1 MRRRVM
7 VSVGVADLIALIA
20 AIGLGSL
27 LVYNTPWLW
36 QVRLGPEDSVW
47 PMVGFLLAGGVI
59 GSVMTARPGVGV
71 PRPSYGRATT
81 IALIAMASVAVG
93 TLLFRTYWSRAFI
106 PVVVGVWLG
115 ASFAHRFVRRRRPWT
130 ESMVV
135 VSAEKETVDQ
145 LAVAPHARVVDVLDP
160 GYEGELEPLASST
173 TLVVDL
179 RAVLSDRMAQ
189 FVSSSVLAGLNVRHL
204 TPVYEEHTG
213 RLPIVHLAEGWELTV
228 PVVRSAPFT
237 PLKRVFDTLIVLVL
251 LPIALLIALGVMAS
265 IKLASPGSVLFK
277 QPRVGL
283 NGRIF
288 TLYKFRTMS
297 LDAER
302 DGPQF
307 AVKHDDRVFPIGRW
321 LRRFRVD
328 EIPQMWN
335 VLRGDLAIVGPR
347 PEQVAF
353 VHHFEAV
360 IPFYANRHLVRP
372 GITGWAQVNYG
383 YADDRA
389 DTIEKLAYDLYYVKH
404 MSPGV
409 DLAILGRSL
418 WTVITGFGAR

>member
-1 MRRRVM
+1 M
-7 VSVGVADLIALIA
+7 
-20 AIGLGSL
+20 
-27 LVYNTPWLW
+27 
-36 QVRLGPEDSVW
+36 
-47 PMVGFLLAGGVI
+47 
-59 GSVMTARPGVGV
+59 
-71 PRPSYGRATT
+71 
-81 IALIAMASVAVG
+81 
-93 TLLFRTYWSRAFI
+93 
-106 PVVVGVWLG
+106 
-115 ASFAHRFVRRRRPWT
+115 
-130 ESMVV
+130 
-135 VSAEKETVDQ
+135 
-145 LAVAPHARVVDVLDP
+145 
-160 GYEGELEPLASST
+160 
-173 TLVVDL
+173 
-179 RAVLSDRMAQ
+179 
-189 FVSSSVLAGLNVRHL
+189 AGLNVRHL

-251 LPIALLIALGVMAS
+251 SPVALLIAMGVMAS

-288 TLYKFRTMS
+288 TLYKFRTMG

>member
-1 MRRRVM
+1 MRRRVV
-7 VSVGVADLIALIA
+7 VSGGMADLAALVVAIAL
-20 AIGLGSL
+20 GSW
-27 LVYNTPWLW
+27 LVYSTPWLW
-36 QVRLGPEDSVW
+36 QVRLGPVLSVW
-47 PMVGFLLAGGVI
+47 PMVGFLLAGGVL

-81 IALIAMASVAVG
+81 IALIALASVAIG
-93 TLLFRTYWSRAFI
+93 TLIFRTYWSRAFI
-106 PVVVGVWLG
+106 PIVVGVWLG
-115 ASFAHRFVRRRRPWT
+115 AAFAHRFVRRRRPWA

-145 LAVAPHARVVDVLDP
+145 LAVAPHARVVNVLDP
-160 GYEGELEPLASST
+160 GFEGELEPLASST

-237 PLKRVFDTLIVLVL
+237 PLKRVFDTLIILVL
-251 LPIALLIALGVMAS
+251 APFAILGGLGVMAAVA
-265 IKLASPGSVLFK
+265 LASPGPVLFK

-283 NGRIF
+283 NGRVF
-288 TLYKFRTMS
+288 TLYKFRTMW

-302 DGPQF
+302 DGPRF
-307 AVKHDDRVFPIGRW
+307 AVKHDNRVFPLGRW

-335 VLRGDLAIVGPR
+335 VLRGDLALVGPR

-360 IPFYANRHLVRP
+360 IPFYGNRHLVRP

-404 MSPGV
+404 MSPGL

>member
-1 MRRRVM
+1 M
-7 VSVGVADLIALIA
+7 
-20 AIGLGSL
+20 
-27 LVYNTPWLW
+27 
-36 QVRLGPEDSVW
+36 
-47 PMVGFLLAGGVI
+47 
-59 GSVMTARPGVGV
+59 
-71 PRPSYGRATT
+71 
-81 IALIAMASVAVG
+81 
-93 TLLFRTYWSRAFI
+93 
-106 PVVVGVWLG
+106 
-115 ASFAHRFVRRRRPWT
+115 
-130 ESMVV
+130 
-135 VSAEKETVDQ
+135 
-145 LAVAPHARVVDVLDP
+145 
-160 GYEGELEPLASST
+160 
-173 TLVVDL
+173 
-179 RAVLSDRMAQ
+179 
-189 FVSSSVLAGLNVRHL
+189 
-204 TPVYEEHTG
+204 
-213 RLPIVHLAEGWELTV
+213 
-228 PVVRSAPFT
+228 
-237 PLKRVFDTLIVLVL
+237 
-251 LPIALLIALGVMAS
+251 
-265 IKLASPGSVLFK
+265 FK

-288 TLYKFRTMS
+288 TLYKFRTMG